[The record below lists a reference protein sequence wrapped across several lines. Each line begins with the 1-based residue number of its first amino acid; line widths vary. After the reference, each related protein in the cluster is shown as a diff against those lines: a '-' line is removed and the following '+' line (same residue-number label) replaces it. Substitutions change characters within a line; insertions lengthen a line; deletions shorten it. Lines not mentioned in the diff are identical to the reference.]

1 MKVTFKNITKK
12 FDDVTAVSNFSSEIA
27 DGQLVCLLGPS
38 GCGKSTLLNMLCG
51 IHSVTEGNIF
61 FDDRDVTKLP
71 IDLRNVGMVFQNYAL
86 YPHMTVLEN
95 IYFPLEV
102 QKMPRKQR
110 QEKAEAIAR
119 LVHVDSLLKRYPK
132 ELSGGQQQRVAI
144 ARALVKSPNLLLMDE
159 PLSNLD
165 ARLRIEMREEI
176 KRIQTETKVT
186 TIFVTHDQE
195 EALSI
200 SDKIFLMKGGVLVQ
214 EGVGQEL
221 YRQPKNKFVAEF
233 LGTPPINQIDCDG
246 NEETCKNLLQNSGF
260 LNDFTLPE
268 NLKDFVLEIRAE
280 SFSLK
285 PLAEENDGL
294 AVQAAVNQIYE
305 MGKEKIAYIKT
316 GSALVRAIL
325 TGDEDFSIGQKLN
338 VSLKKSGVFLFCK
351 QTGERVL

>member
-1 MKVTFKNITKK
+1 MIKLALFASGNGTNVQQITEFFRESVRVKVDCVVYNRKDAYVAERARRLGVPAFYMNKADITE
-12 FDDVTAVSNFSSEIA
+12 SSKVLDLMRDRGVDYIILA
-27 DGQLVCLLGPS
+27 GFLLLVP
-38 GCGKSTLLNMLCG
+38 
-51 IHSVTEGNIF
+51 
-61 FDDRDVTKLP
+61 
-71 IDLRNVGMVFQNYAL
+71 Q
-86 YPHMTVLEN
+86 
-95 IYFPLEV
+95 
-102 QKMPRKQR
+102 
-110 QEKAEAIAR
+110 
-119 LVHVDSLLKRYPK
+119 
-132 ELSGGQQQRVAI
+132 
-144 ARALVKSPNLLLMDE
+144 NLL
-159 PLSNLD
+159 D
-165 ARLRIEMREEI
+165 AYPNRIVNIHPALLPNYGGRGMYGHHVHEAVVAHRE
-176 KRIQTETKVT
+176 KETGIT
-186 TIFVTHDQE
+186 TVFVTHDQE

-260 LNDFTLPE
+260 LNGFTLPE

-285 PLAEENDGL
+285 PLAEENAGL